1 VSPPQELAMMKK
13 SAQDPPCD
21 VSSSES
27 SFFCVICQ
35 VEKKAVAIRPTINDT
50 NNNNNNSSEDEP
62 PSIIPPSITQV
73 DNNTNKYPIYQLTN
87 CKHKFCLPCIHAY
100 ITSKLMDG
108 QISIPCCHYFHVGS
122 KSSSCTGSS
131 NVHQCNEIIDEV
143 DIYNLLHNIVDEYY
157 YCYNHE
163 DESSSLVANHHHEED
178 ELSTKK
184 IIRGRTSSTEIS
196 MNNSHGENTSTSLN
210 VIPMKLKDV
219 EEEGGIVDN
228 DNNELWMKYKRIKFD
243 IEYGKNTVRRCPI
256 CDMAILF
263 DVHVMKQY
271 QEQYLLPTTTIPS
284 SSSSNVVVVDGSSND
299 VPTTTST
306 TKRRTRILNRAR
318 RWQNNGV
325 TDDNGDGDGGT
336 ASSSAK
342 EGNNIVVVD
351 QSVIE
356 TPPAVARE
364 SENAMETRDDTQG
377 GINMRDDTDDTSS
390 NGIEPILSSSSSADN
405 NKEDTNI
412 TQDLGDSAK
421 VEDETSYMT
430 KTTTQNKNDDCEA
443 QISHMNENSPT
454 VELCRLCE
462 TVEIATMMKSDIVSP
477 PPPSVQLLKSTTPCV
492 TCPTC
497 NTNYCYFHSNA
508 HAFGTSA
515 CIAYHNNSIESDR
528 INQEYVSQTLH
539 AKSCPTCGIA
549 VSKEGGCNQMKCGS
563 CGTHFCWIC
572 SAIVDDG
579 AFPEHF
585 RWW

>member
-1 VSPPQELAMMKK
+1 MQQPAPCEQQPPRLPQHSPSFSVSPPQELAMLKK
-13 SAQDPPCD
+13 SAQDPPGD

-35 VEKKAVAIRPTINDT
+35 VEKKVVAIRPTINDSND
-50 NNNNNNSSEDEP
+50 NNNDNDSNDNNNNSSEDEP
-62 PSIIPPSITQV
+62 SSITSTIITQV
-73 DNNTNKYPIYQLTN
+73 DVTNKCPIYQLTN
-87 CKHKFCLPCIHAY
+87 CKHTFCLPCIYAY

-108 QISIPCCHYFHVGS
+108 QISIPCCHYFHTGS
-122 KSSSCTGSS
+122 TTSSSSTTGSS
-131 NVHQCNEIIDEV
+131 NVHNPCNVIIDEV

-163 DESSSLVANHHHEED
+163 DESSSLD
-178 ELSTKK
+178 T
-184 IIRGRTSSTEIS
+184 
-196 MNNSHGENTSTSLN
+196 

-219 EEEGGIVDN
+219 EEEGGIVEN

-243 IEYGKNTVRRCPI
+243 QQYGKNTVRRCPT

-271 QEQYLLPTTTIPS
+271 QEQYLLPSS
-284 SSSSNVVVVDGSSND
+284 SSSSNVVVDGSSND
-299 VPTTTST
+299 VPTNTST
-306 TKRRTRILNRAR
+306 TKRRTRIFNRVR

-325 TDDNGDGDGGT
+325 TDDSDGDGDGGA
-336 ASSSAK
+336 ASNAN
-342 EGNNIVVVD
+342 EGNNTVVVD

-356 TPPAVARE
+356 TPSAVARE
-364 SENAMETRDDTQG
+364 SEYTMETRDDKQE

-390 NGIEPILSSSSSADN
+390 NGIEPILSSLSLSDNN
-405 NKEDTNI
+405 NKEDAYV
-412 TQDLGDSAK
+412 TQNLGDSAK
-421 VEDETSYMT
+421 VEDETNDEKDLSYMT
-430 KTTTQNKNDDCEA
+430 KTMTQNKNDNCEA
-443 QISHMNENSPT
+443 QISPENSPT
-454 VELCRLCE
+454 AEPPELCRLCD
-462 TVEIATMMKSDIVSP
+462 TTMKSDIVSP
-477 PPPSVQLLKSTTPCV
+477 PPSVVQLLKSTTPCV

-497 NTNYCYFHSNA
+497 TTNYCYFHSNA

-539 AKSCPTCGIA
+539 AKSCPTCGIS

-572 SAIVDDG
+572 NAIVDDG